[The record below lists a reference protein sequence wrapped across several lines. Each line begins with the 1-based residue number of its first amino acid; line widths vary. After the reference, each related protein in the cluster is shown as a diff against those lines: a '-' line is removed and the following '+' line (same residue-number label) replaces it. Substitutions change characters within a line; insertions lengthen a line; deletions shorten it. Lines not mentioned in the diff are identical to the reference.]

1 MPMFG
6 RPATV
11 ARGKYKLFTFPLPT
25 QNGSSMKTL
34 SWTPCCSIGSLSWVR
49 RICFPLYH
57 CSARGE
63 VMLLMEVFVLT
74 ASLSSVITATDPLHT
89 DSGRWRDSEMFWQQ
103 KYTTLLMG
111 VIANIIDDAIVHNIW
126 VQTFKIISFQVSTF
140 DIAASFDP
148 SESCKADHHTVHNVY
163 CSLLPLL
170 HLYFSIQQTVF
181 LRLISFMQLCFRS
194 SPEHYNIMAPSL
206 IKITADPPSVFISE
220 PRTLLKVA

>member
-1 MPMFG
+1 MAAGQTQPTFYTAIVNSCWLVAMPMFG

-11 ARGKYKLFTFPLPT
+11 ARGKYKIFTFPLPT

-89 DSGRWRDSEMFWQQ
+89 DSGRRRDSEMFWQQ

-126 VQTFKIISFQVSTF
+126 VQTFKS
-140 DIAASFDP
+140 
-148 SESCKADHHTVHNVY
+148 
-163 CSLLPLL
+163 SLFKFLHLILLL
-170 HLYFSIQQTVF
+170 HSIPQRAVKLTITLSTMYIVVCCRCCIYIFPSNRQC
-181 LRLISFMQLCFRS
+181 SF
-194 SPEHYNIMAPSL
+194 
-206 IKITADPPSVFISE
+206 V
-220 PRTLLKVA
+220 